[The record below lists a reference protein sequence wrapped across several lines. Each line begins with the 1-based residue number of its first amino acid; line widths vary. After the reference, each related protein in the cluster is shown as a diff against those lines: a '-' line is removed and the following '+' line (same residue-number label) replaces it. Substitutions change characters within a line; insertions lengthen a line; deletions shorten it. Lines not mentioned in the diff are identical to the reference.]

1 MQSDEFAVPIKRDV
15 MVDNSLS
22 KNLLDIFLKREKKD
36 ASATLHRIIWSTAM
50 LLQRRIRESLK
61 SQDHLLLLRGTVN
74 LFVPRNPC
82 RNATYTNIIFHLR
95 LCTVT
100 YEAMRFLISLDLI
113 LIRKRFL
120 SCNINNRYFT
130 FQHKINSVFLVPQ
143 GVELSLLSEVWI
155 PKLQCN
161 AIFVILSM
169 VWLRHDYY
177 IHTSLNMTIEDSYKK
192 YYQQH
197 IISSAVKH
205 LIKTNSVKK

>member
-1 MQSDEFAVPIKRDV
+1 
-15 MVDNSLS
+15 
-22 KNLLDIFLKREKKD
+22 
-36 ASATLHRIIWSTAM
+36 M

-61 SQDHLLLLRGTVN
+61 SQDRLLLLRGTAN
-74 LFVPRNPC
+74 LFVPKNPC
-82 RNATYTNIIFHLR
+82 RNATDTNIIFHLR

-100 YEAMRFLISLDLI
+100 YEAMRVLISLDLI
-113 LIRKRFL
+113 LIRKRLL
-120 SCNINNRYFT
+120 SCNINNCYFT
-130 FQHKINSVFLVPQ
+130 FQRKINSVFLVPQ

-155 PKLQCN
+155 PKLQYN

-205 LIKTNSVKK
+205 LIKTNSVKNRVLPQSLKIPLKFMIISLNY